1 MLSLSLTLAR
11 RGVWEQFA
19 EEVKPAV
26 EGAVAPTGKEATLAL
41 FRDAQAMGGMQQA
54 YLSPSSEDQARRP
67 FLQCCVALLSA
78 PTLLLRC

>member
-26 EGAVAPTGKEATLAL
+26 EGAVAPTGKEATLSDTQSRQPRRAAKEAQPPYHAL
-41 FRDAQAMGGMQQA
+41 TSD
-54 YLSPSSEDQARRP
+54 
-67 FLQCCVALLSA
+67 
-78 PTLLLRC
+78 